1 MFSNLLRN
9 SVSRS
14 HVRTFVSRT
23 APKMAGVAKQVSLLA
38 GATIDIFQTI
48 PFFFGGFVGYPPTT
62 PFSIWVPID
71 VHPCLLLVISILSIN
86 INQLLTNNQS
96 SFLFLLLLFKNYI
109 VFVFILFFDLIF
121 RSFLSGLFSILC
133 YI

>member
-38 GATIDIFQTI
+38 GAIDIFQTI

-71 VHPCLLLVISILSIN
+71 VPPFLLLVISILSIN

-96 SFLFLLLLFKNYI
+96 SFLFLLLLFNNY
-109 VFVFILFFDLIF
+109 FVYFYFLI
-121 RSFLSGLFSILC
+121 
-133 YI
+133 

>member
-71 VHPCLLLVISILSIN
+71 VHPFLLLVISILSIN
-86 INQLLTNNQS
+86 INQLLTNN
-96 SFLFLLLLFKNYI
+96 
-109 VFVFILFFDLIF
+109 
-121 RSFLSGLFSILC
+121 
-133 YI
+133 

>member
-48 PFFFGGFVGYPPTT
+48 PFFFGGFVGYPTT

-71 VHPCLLLVISILSIN
+71 VHPFLLLVISILSIN

-96 SFLFLLLLFKNYI
+96 SFLFLLLLFNNY
-109 VFVFILFFDLIF
+109 FVYFYFLI
-121 RSFLSGLFSILC
+121 
-133 YI
+133 